1 MTDRPADSFLELG
14 DRLERGEPLERI
26 LLDRIGPEW
35 REVLRHCSVV
45 PDFTQDLYGAVLCP
59 APGGPTVAE
68 LLDHGLLEHTARPGH
83 YRIAELLRFACWDSW
98 WHDSPVPATT
108 APEPLRNLAV
118 RLAGAYAAAEDEPGR
133 LRLLAIAGDLDA
145 DAFRTAFDAADRRF
159 DLARCQ
165 DLVNAV
171 SDPQVTPLLRPD
183 LGRTVAEAAARAR
196 ARALWRPAYHQSAGY
211 FPRPRVEEPLRTLL
225 TSDDRRPLRIHAT
238 GGSGKSML
246 LRWFMAR
253 HCQDRPVPVPCA
265 YLDFDHTDPALAV
278 THPWLLVL
286 EAAEQLNG
294 QLLESPFDAFLATYR
309 KELAALPRNRSRA
322 ADAFLSVQIVG
333 RRTAV
338 VADFAAV
345 LSETLDRQA
354 TRAVLVLDTLEEV
367 LLRDGAR
374 LGELTAMLN
383 GLAGRVH
390 GLRIVLSGRY
400 DLGDALPL
408 PARVL
413 RLDPFDEEESDAYL
427 RDVRA
432 VGEPELRRAM
442 SESSAGLPYTLALFA
457 DLAEDLTPEQIRS
470 ASGPGLLYA
479 IDRVLERVH
488 DDRLRWL
495 LRYGVIPRRLSLRIV
510 REVMLPHL
518 RDGIRGTGT
527 ADDPSRD
534 DRPVM
539 RLQIFQPAFP
549 GFTDGAAELPD
560 LWAAL
565 TRYAGDSVWVGRDP
579 ADPEVLVID
588 RTVRDPLR
596 ALLADHTVS
605 KLLNRD
611 LAEHFARRASEA
623 ESPPEWVRWTVEEF
637 YHRFAEDQENGAEAW
652 ARLIGEPRFDAPDPS
667 LADLARRIIELNRT
681 GESTVPPTALARAAL
696 LAYRERTG
704 NGSGFSEE
712 ELTVLDLGTA
722 GIELGDPEVRRAIE
736 LTGARMMLRRGSPS
750 DARPRLDAVAPELDL
765 AAPVVVAEY
774 HRITGALALAEGR
787 GDEAQDAFE
796 HADRVLSPDGGE
808 LTAGTLADVVSL
820 LDAGW
825 VGHAARWLPR
835 LSARAAPRLYLRLLL
850 ATGRPA
856 EALELAVRFLHEPDV
871 RELPLEQATLAAL
884 RLHRPGA
891 VLALTAEW
899 GGEWPEGSEPRE
911 LWVDVQMTRAAA
923 LALLHAPVAA
933 VTRLT
938 SLVLARMSPSPETL
952 LLLARVAQLLDTAG
966 GSKAEVDRLLSQVE
980 QLADS
985 RRNQVVLHAP
995 PEVLA
1000 ELVWWPEPLWPELT
1014 VPGADRRADA
1024 PPPVRVVWLL
1034 GALARA
1040 NPGTDEELT
1049 GELVDALGPL
1059 GSPEARLVALERLHR
1074 VRRRLQVS
1082 RGTADRL
1089 TELCTPDVW
1098 WTETPDAA
1106 ALGLTF
1112 AELLRVLGRT
1122 REAADLAHV
1131 CAEPLARAEPAV
1143 WLPYLARTAPEDR
1156 GPARLPEDLAD
1167 VLAGYYGEFPEA
1179 AAAVLTDRA
1188 LHALEEGREADARHL
1203 APRAWSLV
1211 EDRPASLTRARC
1223 VGVTATVAVWAGQPQ
1238 AEVRVLADLA
1248 HELYRELG
1256 REPESRYVPEY
1267 LCAGAAE
1274 PAVSWRESVLRID
1287 GDPLTSRPAGHL
1299 SFQLFES
1306 TGPESRSRLAQSHGV
1321 PSDWTGGLDA
1331 LQAAL
1336 SGSAAEWAREAGVL
1350 LGAVLPDRTGQVAAD
1365 EPAPTDLRLE
1375 AALGQQPLLA
1385 APWEAAT
1392 EDGVLPVLRPDR
1404 EYVYRALVDHPA
1416 EAAAL
1421 RRLRALEQ
1429 DTTSSSP
1436 STDLREFALNLWRSP
1451 HQQVRVGVLARRRSR
1466 DSSEHTG
1473 GRSALPPVLPLYENH
1488 RSVRMVDPTR
1498 RVDRRGVPQLLH
1510 IQGSFH
1516 KEASEPSVGWDT
1528 RGKSSA
1534 AGLGEYLG
1542 TRTGPNPLV
1551 VLEAMH
1557 PGSHHEAM
1565 RQLLLRNLFA
1575 ADLLACGRVSAVLA
1589 IGPFLRPTPDSER
1602 ARRQFVESLVTGA
1615 HPADAVR
1622 GLTQAL
1628 LQQPGPPS
1636 IALPALFSAVPTDL
1650 LVPLWAEVR

>member
-14 DRLERGEPLERI
+14 DRLEQGEPLERI

-145 DAFRTAFDAADRRF
+145 DAFRTAFDAVDRRF

-171 SDPQVTPLLRPD
+171 SDPQVTPLLPPD

-196 ARALWRPAYHQSAGY
+196 ARALWRPAYHQSTGY

-374 LGELTAMLN
+374 LGELTAVLN

-413 RLDPFDEEESDAYL
+413 RLDPFDQEESDAYL

-432 VGEPELRRAM
+432 VGDPELRRAI
-442 SESSAGLPYTLALFA
+442 SDSSAGLPYTLALFA
-457 DLAEDLTPEQIRS
+457 DLADDLTPEQIRS

-518 RDGIRGTGT
+518 REGIRGTGT
-527 ADDPSRD
+527 ADDPSQD

-539 RLQIFQPAFP
+539 RFPIFLPAVP
-549 GFTDGAAELPD
+549 GFTDEADELPD

-565 TRYAGDSVWVGRDP
+565 TRYAGDSVWVGRDSDEP
-579 ADPEVLVID
+579 DGLVID

-596 ALLADHTVS
+596 HLLADHTVS
-605 KLLNRD
+605 RLLHRD

-637 YHRFAEDQENGAEAW
+637 YHRFAEDQDKGAEAW
-652 ARLIGEPRFDAPDPS
+652 ARLIGEPRFDEPDRS
-667 LADLARRIIELNRT
+667 LADLARRVMELNRS

-696 LAYRERTG
+696 LACRERTG

-796 HADRVLSPDGGE
+796 HADRLLSPDGGE
-808 LTAGTLADVVSL
+808 LTAGLRADVVSL

-856 EALELAVRFLHEPDV
+856 EALDRSFRLLHEPDV
-871 RELPLEQATLAAL
+871 RESALDQGALAAL
-884 RLHRPGA
+884 RLHQPGV
-891 VLALTAEW
+891 VLGLT
-899 GGEWPEGSEPRE
+899 GERVLGRGDGSGPVEVP
-911 LWVDVQMTRAAA
+911 MARAAA
-923 LALLHAPVAA
+923 LTVLHAPVAEVA
-933 VTRLT
+933 RLT
-938 SLVLARMSPSPETL
+938 SDVVARTSSSPEAL
-952 LLLARVAQLLDTAG
+952 LRLLPRMAQLLDTAG
-966 GSKAEVDRLLSQVE
+966 GSKAEVDRLLSYVE
-980 QLADS
+980 QLTSSGRYSAL
-985 RRNQVVLHAP
+985 NQASS
-995 PEVLA
+995 EALA
-1000 ELVWWPEPLWPELT
+1000 ELVWWPEPLWPELIT
-1014 VPGADRRADA
+1014 PGDERRADA

-1040 NPGTDEELT
+1040 HPVNDEELT
-1049 GELVDALGPL
+1049 GELIDALGPL

-1074 VRRRLQVS
+1074 VRRRLRLS
-1082 RGTADRL
+1082 RGTVDRL

-1098 WTETPDAA
+1098 WTDSPDAA
-1106 ALGLTF
+1106 ALGLTY

-1131 CAEPLARAEPAV
+1131 CTESLARTEPAV
-1143 WLPYLARTAPEDR
+1143 WLPYLDRTAPEDR
-1156 GPARLPEDLAD
+1156 DPGRLPVDLAD
-1167 VLAGYYGEFPEA
+1167 VLAEHYGEFPEA
-1179 AAAVLTDRA
+1179 AAAVLTDQA
-1188 LHALEEGREADARHL
+1188 LHALQEARVADARHL
-1203 APRAWSLV
+1203 ASRGWSLLK
-1211 EDRPASLTRARC
+1211 DRPASLARARC
-1223 VGVTATVAVWAGQPQ
+1223 AGVAATVAVWAAKPQ
-1238 AEVRVLADLA
+1238 AEVRGLTDLT

-1256 REPESRYVPEY
+1256 REPEPRYFPEY
-1267 LCAGAAE
+1267 LRAGAVE
-1274 PAVSWRESVLRID
+1274 PEVSWRESVLRID
-1287 GDPLTSRPAGHL
+1287 GDPRTTRPAGFL
-1299 SFQLFES
+1299 SFQLLES
-1306 TGPESRSRLAQSHGV
+1306 TGPGSRSRLAQSHGV
-1321 PSDWTGGLDA
+1321 PSDWIGGLDA

-1350 LGAVLPDRTGQVAAD
+1350 LGAVLPDRTGQAAAD

-1375 AALGQQPLLA
+1375 TPLGQRLLLA

-1421 RRLRALEQ
+1421 GRLRALEQ
-1429 DTTSSSP
+1429 DPPSISP

-1451 HQQVRVGVLARRRSR
+1451 YQQVRVGVLARRRVR
-1466 DSSEHTG
+1466 DTNEHTG
-1473 GRSALPPVLPLYENH
+1473 DRSALPPILPLYENH
-1488 RSVRMVDPTR
+1488 RSVRMVDPSR
-1498 RVDRRGVPQLLH
+1498 RADRRGVPQLLH
-1510 IQGSFH
+1510 IQGDFYEDS
-1516 KEASEPSVGWDT
+1516 AEPRVRWDS
-1528 RGKSSA
+1528 RGESSA
-1534 AGLGEYLG
+1534 GGLGDYLG
-1542 TRTGPNPLV
+1542 TRTGPNPVV

-1575 ADLLACGRVSAVLA
+1575 AELLASGEVSAVMA

-1628 LQQPGPPS
+1628 LQQPGPPTV
-1636 IALPALFSAVPTDL
+1636 ALPALFSTVPTDL
-1650 LVPLWAEVR
+1650 LVPLWAEL

>member
-1 MTDRPADSFLELG
+1 
-14 DRLERGEPLERI
+14 
-26 LLDRIGPEW
+26 
-35 REVLRHCSVV
+35 
-45 PDFTQDLYGAVLCP
+45 
-59 APGGPTVAE
+59 
-68 LLDHGLLEHTARPGH
+68 
-83 YRIAELLRFACWDSW
+83 
-98 WHDSPVPATT
+98 
-108 APEPLRNLAV
+108 
-118 RLAGAYAAAEDEPGR
+118 
-133 LRLLAIAGDLDA
+133 
-145 DAFRTAFDAADRRF
+145 
-159 DLARCQ
+159 
-165 DLVNAV
+165 
-171 SDPQVTPLLRPD
+171 
-183 LGRTVAEAAARAR
+183 
-196 ARALWRPAYHQSAGY
+196 
-211 FPRPRVEEPLRTLL
+211 
-225 TSDDRRPLRIHAT
+225 
-238 GGSGKSML
+238 ML

-265 YLDFDHTDPALAV
+265 YLDFDRTDPALAV
-278 THPWLLVL
+278 SHPWLLVL

-294 QLLESPFDAFLATYR
+294 QLPDMPFDALLATYR
-309 KELAALPRNRSRA
+309 EELALLPRNRSRA
-322 ADAFLSVQIVG
+322 AEARLAGEAPVAG
-333 RRTAV
+333 RRTV
-338 VADFAAV
+338 MIADFVAV
-345 LSETLDRQA
+345 LNEALGGGR

-374 LGELTAMLN
+374 LDELTSLLGELT
-383 GLAGRVH
+383 GQVR

-400 DLGDALPL
+400 DLSEALPL
-408 PARVL
+408 PTRAV
-413 RLDPFDEEESDAYL
+413 RLYPFDPEESDAYL

-432 VGEPELRRAM
+432 VGDLELRRAI
-442 SESSAGLPYTLALFA
+442 SDSSAGLPYTLALFA
-457 DLAEDLTPEQIRS
+457 DLADDLTPEQIRS
-470 ASGPGLLYA
+470 TSGPGLLYA

-518 RDGIRGTGT
+518 REGIRGSGT
-527 ADDPSRD
+527 ADDPSQD

-539 RLQIFQPAFP
+539 RFPIFLPDVP
-549 GFTDGAAELPD
+549 GFTDGADELPD

-579 ADPEVLVID
+579 DEPDGLVID

-596 ALLADHTVS
+596 ALLAGHPVS
-605 KLLNRD
+605 KLLDRD
-611 LAEHFARRASEA
+611 LAEHFGRRASEA
-623 ESPPEWVRWTVEEF
+623 EHPSDWVRWTVEEF
-637 YHRFAEDQENGAEAW
+637 YHRFAEDREKGAEAW
-652 ARLIGEPRFDAPDPS
+652 ARLIGEPRFDEPDRS

-696 LAYRERTG
+696 LACREGAG
-704 NGSGFSEE
+704 NGSAASEE
-712 ELTVLDLGTA
+712 ELTVLRLGTGA
-722 GIELGDPEVRRAIE
+722 TELADPEVRHAIE
-736 LTGARMMLRRGSPS
+736 LTGARIMLRLGSPPE
-750 DARPRLDAVAPELDL
+750 ARPRLDAVAPELGV
-765 AAPVVVAEY
+765 ATPAVAAEY
-774 HRITGALALAEGR
+774 HRITGSLALAEGR

-796 HADRVLSPDGGE
+796 HADRLLSPDGGE
-808 LTAGTLADVVSL
+808 LTAGTRADVVSL

-856 EALELAVRFLHEPDV
+856 EALDQAVRLLHEPDV

-899 GGEWPEGSEPRE
+899 GGEWPDGSEPRE

-966 GSKAEVDRLLSQVE
+966 GSKAEVDRLLSRVE

-1000 ELVWWPEPLWPELT
+1000 ELAWWPEPVWPELIT
-1014 VPGADRRADA
+1014 PGDERRADA

-1040 NPGTDEELT
+1040 HPVNDEELT
-1049 GELVDALGPL
+1049 GELIDALGPL

-1074 VRRRLQVS
+1074 VRRRLRLSQ
-1082 RGTADRL
+1082 GTADRL
-1089 TELCTPDVW
+1089 TELCSPDVW
-1098 WTETPDAA
+1098 WTEIPDAA
-1106 ALGLTF
+1106 ALGLTY

-1122 REAADLAHV
+1122 REAAGLAGA
-1131 CAEPLARAEPAV
+1131 CTESLARTEPAV
-1143 WLPYLARTAPEDR
+1143 WLPYLDRTAPEDR
-1156 GPARLPEDLAD
+1156 DTGRLPADLAD
-1167 VLAGYYGEFPEA
+1167 VLAEYYGEFPEA
-1179 AAAVLTDRA
+1179 AAAVLTDQA
-1188 LHALEEGREADARHL
+1188 LHALQEAQEADARHL
-1203 APRAWSLV
+1203 ALRGWILLM
-1211 EDRPASLTRARC
+1211 DRPASLTRARC
-1223 VGVTATVAVWAGQPQ
+1223 AGVVATVALWAGKLQ
-1238 AEVRVLADLA
+1238 AEVRGLADLA

-1256 REPESRYVPEY
+1256 REPEPRYFPEY
-1267 LCAGAAE
+1267 LRAGAVE
-1274 PAVSWRESVLRID
+1274 PEASWRESVLRID
-1287 GDPLTSRPAGHL
+1287 GDPLTTRPAGFL
-1299 SFQLFES
+1299 SFQLLES
-1306 TGPESRSRLAQSHGV
+1306 TGPGSRSRLAQSHGV
-1321 PSDWTGGLDA
+1321 PSDWIGGLDA

-1336 SGSAAEWAREAGVL
+1336 SGSAAAWAREAGVL
-1350 LGAVLPDRTGQVAAD
+1350 LGVPDRTGQTAAD

-1375 AALGQQPLLA
+1375 TPLGQRLLLA

-1392 EDGVLPVLRPDR
+1392 EDGVLPVLRSDR

-1421 RRLRALEQ
+1421 GRLRALEQ
-1429 DTTSSSP
+1429 DPPSISP

-1473 GRSALPPVLPLYENH
+1473 DRSALPPILPLYENH

-1510 IQGSFH
+1510 IQGTFREES
-1516 KEASEPSVGWDT
+1516 AEPRVRWDT
-1528 RGKSSA
+1528 RGESGA
-1534 AGLGEYLG
+1534 ADLGEYLG
-1542 TRTGPNPLV
+1542 TRTGPNPVV
-1551 VLEAMH
+1551 VLEAVH

-1575 ADLLACGRVSAVLA
+1575 AELLASGEVSAVLA

-1615 HPADAVR
+1615 HPADAVQA
-1622 GLTQAL
+1622 LTQAL
-1628 LQQPGPPS
+1628 LRQPGPPS

-1650 LVPLWAEVR
+1650 LVPLWAEV